1 MILGGVSFDT
11 PYGLDGHSDADALTH
26 AICDSLLGAAGLE
39 DIGHQFPNTDPR
51 YKDIDSQELLRE
63 VVSKLGEK
71 GFTIENIDATVVA
84 EKPKIG
90 SRIEEMKRLL
100 SLSANISEEQ
110 IGIKAT
116 TNEELGAIGR
126 GEGIAAYASCLIQK
140 KPTSTLS

>member
-140 KPTSTLS
+140 KPTST